1 MVPGA
6 DHTEL
11 QGQEANPHNPQ
22 VNQERNV
29 PLGVWG
35 AMKHI
40 LQDSMVFQMEEIREG
55 SEDGDT

>member
-6 DHTEL
+6 DHTGM

-29 PLGVWG
+29 PLGVRG

-40 LQDSMVFQMEEIREG
+40 LQGSMVFQMEETREG
-55 SEDGDT
+55 SEGGDT